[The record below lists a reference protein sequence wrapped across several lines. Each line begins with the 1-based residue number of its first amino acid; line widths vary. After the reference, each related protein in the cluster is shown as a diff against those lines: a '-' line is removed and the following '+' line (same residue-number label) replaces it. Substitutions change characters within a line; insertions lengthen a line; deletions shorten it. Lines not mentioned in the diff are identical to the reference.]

1 MSKRRAVAWRQER
14 AEMLKKLEELGP
26 NATLIK
32 GWRDWCMIGRIV
44 AYAGYCQ
51 RITKAK
57 QDRKEAQNASKTEI

>member
-1 MSKRRAVAWRQER
+1 
-14 AEMLKKLEELGP
+14 MLKKLEELGP

-57 QDRKEAQNASKTEI
+57 QDRKDAQCQQD